1 MSIGFADRLKFIRNG
16 LGKLN
21 SADWLLIIAAV
32 GTVAVNIIN
41 AWRIERKVDET
52 LVTAAVIKGHVNSK
66 ETKYVEQLV
75 SLQKENELLRQIIVE
90 KDKDK
95 ALLAQ
100 ATVMRHRST
109 DPERIIEPSIFI
121 EEMKEIG

>member
-1 MSIGFADRLKFIRNG
+1 MSLYDKMKWIKR
-16 LGKLN
+16 LN

-41 AWRIERKVDET
+41 AWRIEKKVDET
-52 LVTAAVIKGHVNSK
+52 LITAAVIKGHVNSK

-100 ATVMRHRST
+100 ATTLRHRSS
-109 DPERIIEPSIFI
+109 DADRSVEVSM
-121 EEMKEIG
+121 EMK